1 MKNIAIL
8 IGITEY
14 KNKEKNLPVCK
25 NDVENIHKIILASS
39 KYEIIEVIKG
49 SCTSS
54 EIRNKIMEIE
64 KDVDEEIGE
73 LFFYFSGHG
82 YNYNGNFYYCAS
94 DTDIIDI
101 NSTGILYE
109 QIDDII
115 RKINPRLYVKVID
128 ACQSSTYY
136 IKNINS
142 EEKKINDCYFMF
154 SSKQTQSSWTGKYMS
169 DFTKLYIE
177 AIIKNQESQSIK
189 YIDICNYLADK
200 FQKLN
205 QTPEFVTQ
213 GDMLGEFINYN
224 PKVKE
229 CLIEI
234 GSKLEENIVNNKK
247 VEEISLK
254 DIIHTKIKK
263 LATQDM
269 YKGFMELLNEN
280 INSIQ
285 IHNEDLKREFDL
297 NVKSNNNIDNII
309 DKENIANWVY
319 ENKEKY
325 NLFANS
331 NIGQLRRMLAYNLR
345 RTLGTISGQNEI
357 ENLEKITITENEFP
371 YHYTIEYIPKEIGL
385 EKYCIDLVIISSP
398 YKIYLF
404 FMNIIQ
410 SLASWNSYEVK
421 ISSEWKKYEIEI
433 KNKEQIQNVIS
444 EYINIFEDYV
454 IKAINEYLDNL
465 DIK

>member
-14 KNKEKNLPVCK
+14 KNKEKNLPICQ
-25 NDVENIHKIILASS
+25 NDVENMYDIIQASS
-39 KYEIIEVIKG
+39 KYEMIEVMKG
-49 SCTSS
+49 NCTSS
-54 EIRNKIMEIE
+54 EIRNKIIKIE
-64 KDVDEEIGE
+64 KEVDQEIGE

-82 YNYNGNFYYCAS
+82 YSSDEKFYFCAS
-94 DTDIIDI
+94 DTDIANI

-115 RKINPRLYVKVID
+115 RKINPKLFVKVID

-136 IKNINS
+136 IKNFSS

-154 SSKQTQSSWTGKYMS
+154 SSKQNQSSWAGKYMS
-169 DFTKLYIE
+169 DFTKLYLE
-177 AIIKNQESQSIK
+177 AIIKNQEKQSIK
-189 YIDICNYLADK
+189 YIEICNYLADQ

-213 GDMLGEFINYN
+213 GDMLGEFIDYN
-224 PKVKE
+224 AEVRK
-229 CLIEI
+229 CLKQIE
-234 GSKLEENIVNNKK
+234 GK
-247 VEEISLK
+247 LK
-254 DIIHTKIKK
+254 DNVESKKKIEETSLQEMIQMKIQK
-263 LATQDM
+263 IATQDM
-269 YKGFMELLNEN
+269 YKGFMNLLDEN

-285 IHNEDLKREFDL
+285 IQNEDLKREYSINIENNGNL
-297 NVKSNNNIDNII
+297 NNIL
-309 DKENIANWVY
+309 DKEKISNWIY

-331 NIGQLRRMLAYNLR
+331 NIGQLRKMLAYNLR
-345 RTLGTISGQNEI
+345 RALGNINGQDEMK
-357 ENLEKITITENEFP
+357 NLEKVTITENEYP
-371 YHYTIEYIPKEIGL
+371 CHYIIEYIPKEIGL
-385 EKYCIDLVIISSP
+385 EKYCIDLIIISSP

-421 ISSEWKKYEIEI
+421 TSSEWQKKEIAI
-433 KNKEQIQNVIS
+433 KDKAQIQNLIS
-444 EYINIFEDYV
+444 EYINSFEDYV
-454 IKAINEYLDNL
+454 INSINEYLDNL
-465 DIK
+465 DD